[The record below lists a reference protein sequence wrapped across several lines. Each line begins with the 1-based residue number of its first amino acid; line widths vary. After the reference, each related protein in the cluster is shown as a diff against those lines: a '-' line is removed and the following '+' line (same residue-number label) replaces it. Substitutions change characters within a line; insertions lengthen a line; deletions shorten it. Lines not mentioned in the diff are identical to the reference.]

1 MVKIYSNIFPG
12 KITGSE
18 FWNRNGHLN
27 DTICFLNDYYK
38 FNFLCIPKNASN
50 TIRKELN
57 SKREKLFSKL
67 NKDEQLYPIIC
78 FVRPV
83 DDRFW
88 SAVNTI
94 LRRKN
99 GSTRMFLRNCDSIEK
114 LADYIAS
121 GNDPHLASVSV
132 LTSNIK
138 HTDIRWYDLKVLD
151 QLNICHPSI
160 NRNFDTLDTLKQL
173 DIFGS
178 KKIQSYY
185 EKDFE
190 IYENSKKEIENI
202 KLKKLCH
209 KKSLF

>member
-178 KKIQSYY
+178 KKSNLIM
-185 EKDFE
+185 
-190 IYENSKKEIENI
+190 KKI
-202 KLKKLCH
+202 LKFMKTQ
-209 KKSLF
+209 KKRLKTLS